1 MYDVF
6 EIRKV
11 LIIAPLRVARDTWPA
26 EIDKWEHLQHLRYSV
41 AIGTATE
48 RKKAFEKDADIYL
61 INRECVDWAISNTEF
76 DFDMIVIDELSSFKN
91 HQSKRFKAFM
101 KVRPRIKR
109 IVGLTGTPA
118 GNGLMDLFA
127 EFKLLDMGERL
138 GRYISQY
145 RNNYFKPDKQNG
157 YIVYSYK
164 PLPDAEERIYDK
176 ISDITV
182 SMNAIDHL
190 KMPELIS
197 TQFVVTMS
205 DEEREKYKSLK
216 DELVLQIKDTEI
228 TAANAASLSNKLCQ
242 MSNGAIY
249 DDDNNI
255 IPIHDRKLDALEDI
269 IESANGKPVL
279 VAYWFKHDRTRIT
292 ERLSKLGV
300 VYQEIK
306 TAASIENWNKGKLQV
321 ALIQPQ
327 SCGHGLNI
335 QAGGNILVWMSIPWS
350 YELYS
355 QTNARLWRQG
365 QKSSTVVIQHI
376 VTKGTVD
383 ERILKA
389 LETKD
394 KTQSALM
401 NAVKAELG
409 GL

>member
-1 MYDVF
+1 
-6 EIRKV
+6 
-11 LIIAPLRVARDTWPA
+11 
-26 EIDKWEHLQHLRYSV
+26 LQNLRYSV

-145 RNNYFKPDKQNG
+145 SNNYFKPDKQNG